1 MLIQAPQEKPTAS
14 FLHCKQLY
22 DGVVMADK
30 KNVNVTDTIDVKKD
44 HRFAYHIYP
53 KTSFDE
59 LPECMKELDCEGRR
73 IVVVTDSNV
82 EKLYLEEVM
91 GKLEGVCARVSSW
104 TIPAGESHKNLDEI
118 RRIYTYLIEEKLDRK
133 DILVALGGG
142 VVGDMTGFA
151 AATYL
156 RGIRFVQIPT
166 TLLSQV
172 DSSIGGKTGVDF
184 DSYKNM
190 VGAFHQPAMV
200 YLNIDTLKT
209 LDETQ
214 FASGMGEVLKHGLIK
229 DAAYY
234 EWCLDHMSEIEERDP
249 DTLLE
254 MVVRSVHIKRRVV
267 EKDPHEK
274 GERAL
279 LNFGHTAGHA
289 IEKLKNFEL
298 SHGECVTL
306 GMIAASFISWKRGN
320 IDEMTFYE
328 IRDMFVGFNL
338 PITYDSLEVEDIL
351 ETTRKD
357 KKMDSGHIRYILLKK
372 LGSAYI
378 DETVTDEEIREALA
392 FIRYD
397 ENC

>member
-1 MLIQAPQEKPTAS
+1 
-14 FLHCKQLY
+14 
-22 DGVVMADK
+22 MADK
-30 KNVNVTDTIDVKKD
+30 KKMNITDPIEVKKD
-44 HRFAYHIYP
+44 RRFAYHIYP
-53 KTSFDE
+53 ETSFDQ
-59 LPECMKELDCEGRR
+59 LAECMQELDCQNRR
-73 IVVVTDSNV
+73 IAVITDSNV
-82 EKLYLEEVM
+82 EKLYLDKVV
-91 GKLEGVCARVSSW
+91 GCLKGCCAAVSSYV
-104 TIPAGESHKNLDEI
+104 IPAGESHKNLDEI
-118 RRIYTYLIEEKLDRK
+118 RKIYTHLIENGLDRR

-142 VVGDMTGFA
+142 VVGDMTGYA

-190 VGAFHQPAMV
+190 VGAFHQPSMV
-200 YLNIDTLKT
+200 YLNISTLKT
-209 LDETQ
+209 LDDTQ
-214 FASGMGEVLKHGLIK
+214 YASGMGEVLKHGLIR

-234 EWCLDHMSEIEERDP
+234 EWCLDHMGEIEERDS

-254 MVVRSVHIKRRVV
+254 MVVRSIHIKRVIV
-267 EKDPHEK
+267 EKDPLEK
-274 GERAL
+274 GDRAL

-298 SHGECVTL
+298 AHGECVAL
-306 GMIAASFISWKRGN
+306 GIIAASYISWKRGN

-328 IRDMFVGFNL
+328 IRDMFVGFDL
-338 PITYDSLEVEDIL
+338 PITYDTLEVDDIL
-351 ETTRKD
+351 EATRKD

-378 DETVTDEEIREALA
+378 DDTVTDDEIREALA

>member
-1 MLIQAPQEKPTAS
+1 MS
-14 FLHCKQLY
+14 
-22 DGVVMADK
+22 DK
-30 KNVNVTDTIDVKKD
+30 NTISLTDAIEVKKD
-44 HRFAYHIYP
+44 RRFAYRIWP
-53 KTSFDE
+53 QNGFDALAQRMSE
-59 LPECMKELDCEGRR
+59 LECAERR
-73 IVVVTDSNV
+73 IAVITDSNV
-82 EKLYLEEVM
+82 EKLYLKEVTEA
-91 GKLEGVCARVSSW
+91 LRPACRSISSYV
-104 TIPAGESHKNLDEI
+104 IPAGEQNKNLDEI
-118 RRIYTYLIEEKLDRK
+118 RKIYVHLIEHGLDRN

-190 VGAFHQPAMV
+190 VGAFHQPSMV
-200 YLNIDTLKT
+200 YLNISTLKT
-209 LDETQ
+209 LDDTQ

-234 EWCLDHMSEIEERDP
+234 EWCLDHMSEIEERDT

-254 MVVRSVHIKRRVV
+254 MVIRSIHIKRIVV
-267 EKDPHEK
+267 EKDPFEK
-274 GERAL
+274 GDRAL

-298 SHGECVTL
+298 AHGECVTL
-306 GMIAASFISWKRGN
+306 GIIAASYISWKRGY

-328 IRDMFVGFNL
+328 IRDMFVGFDL
-338 PITYDSLEVEDIL
+338 PISFDSLSVDDIL
-351 ETTRKD
+351 EAMRKD
-357 KKMDSGHIRYILLKK
+357 KKMDKGHLRYILLRK

-378 DETVTDEEIREALA
+378 DQTVEDSEIREALE

-397 ENC
+397 ENAELQEEPVFTGA

>member
-1 MLIQAPQEKPTAS
+1 
-14 FLHCKQLY
+14 
-22 DGVVMADK
+22 MADK
-30 KNVNVTDTIDVKKD
+30 KKMSITDPIEVKKD
-44 HRFAYHIYP
+44 RRFAYHIYP
-53 KTSFDE
+53 ETSFDQLAERMQE
-59 LPECMKELDCEGRR
+59 LECQNRR
-73 IVVVTDSNV
+73 IAVITDSNV
-82 EKLYLEEVM
+82 EKLYLDEVA
-91 GKLEGVCARVSSW
+91 GCLKGCCAAISSYV
-104 TIPAGESHKNLDEI
+104 IPAGESHKNLDEI
-118 RRIYTYLIEEKLDRK
+118 RKIYTHLIENGLDRR

-142 VVGDMTGFA
+142 VVGDMTGYA

-190 VGAFHQPAMV
+190 VGAFHQPSMV
-200 YLNIDTLKT
+200 YLNISTLKT
-209 LDETQ
+209 LDDTQ
-214 FASGMGEVLKHGLIK
+214 YASGMGEVLKHGLIR

-234 EWCLDHMSEIEERDP
+234 EWCLDHMGEIEERDS

-254 MVVRSVHIKRRVV
+254 MVVRSIHIKRVIV
-267 EKDPHEK
+267 EKDPLEK
-274 GERAL
+274 GDRAL

-298 SHGECVTL
+298 AHGECVAL
-306 GMIAASFISWKRGN
+306 GIIAASYISWKRGN

-328 IRDMFVGFNL
+328 IRDMFVGFDL
-338 PITYDSLEVEDIL
+338 PITYDTLEVDDIL
-351 ETTRKD
+351 EATRKD

-378 DETVTDEEIREALA
+378 DETVTDDEIREALA

>member
-1 MLIQAPQEKPTAS
+1 
-14 FLHCKQLY
+14 
-22 DGVVMADK
+22 
-30 KNVNVTDTIDVKKD
+30 
-44 HRFAYHIYP
+44 
-53 KTSFDE
+53 
-59 LPECMKELDCEGRR
+59 
-73 IVVVTDSNV
+73 
-82 EKLYLEEVM
+82 
-91 GKLEGVCARVSSW
+91 
-104 TIPAGESHKNLDEI
+104 
-118 RRIYTYLIEEKLDRK
+118 
-133 DILVALGGG
+133 
-142 VVGDMTGFA
+142 MTGYA

-190 VGAFHQPAMV
+190 VGAFHLPSMV
-200 YLNIDTLKT
+200 YLNISTLKT
-209 LDETQ
+209 LDDTQ
-214 FASGMGEVLKHGLIK
+214 YASGMGEVLKHGLIR

-234 EWCLDHMSEIEERDP
+234 EWCLDHMGEIEERDS

-254 MVVRSVHIKRRVV
+254 MVVRSIHIKRVIV
-267 EKDPHEK
+267 EKDPLEK
-274 GERAL
+274 GDRAL

-298 SHGECVTL
+298 AHGECVAL
-306 GMIAASFISWKRGN
+306 GIIAASYISWKRGS

-328 IRDMFVGFNL
+328 IRDMFVGFDL
-338 PITYDSLEVEDIL
+338 PITYDTLEVDDIL
-351 ETTRKD
+351 EATRKD

-378 DETVTDEEIREALA
+378 DETVTDDEIREALA

>member
-1 MLIQAPQEKPTAS
+1 MS
-14 FLHCKQLY
+14 
-22 DGVVMADK
+22 DK
-30 KNVNVTDTIDVKKD
+30 KAMSLTDPIEVKKD
-44 HRFAYHIYP
+44 RRFAYRIWP
-53 KTSFDE
+53 GSSFDA
-59 LPECMKELDCEGRR
+59 LAQRMGELDCADRR
-73 IVVVTDSNV
+73 IAVITDSNV
-82 EKLYLEEVM
+82 EKLYLNEVTDA
-91 GKLEGVCARVSSW
+91 LRPVCRSISSYV
-104 TIPAGESHKNLDEI
+104 IPAGEQNKNLDEI
-118 RRIYTYLIEEKLDRK
+118 RKIYVHLIEHELDRN

-156 RGIRFVQIPT
+156 RGVRFVQIPT

-190 VGAFHQPAMV
+190 VGAFHQPSMV
-200 YLNIDTLKT
+200 YLNISTLKT
-209 LDETQ
+209 LDDTQ

-234 EWCLDHMSEIEERDP
+234 EWCLDHMSEIEERDA

-254 MVVRSVHIKRRVV
+254 MVVRSIHIKRIVV
-267 EKDPHEK
+267 EKDPLEK
-274 GERAL
+274 GDRAL

-298 SHGECVTL
+298 AHGECVAL
-306 GMIAASFISWKRGN
+306 GIIAASHISWKRGY
-320 IDEMTFYE
+320 IDEMTFFE
-328 IRDMFVGFNL
+328 IRDMFVGFDL
-338 PITYDSLEVEDIL
+338 PISYDSLSVEDIL
-351 ETTRKD
+351 GAMRKD
-357 KKMDSGHIRYILLKK
+357 KKMDKGHLRYILLKK

-378 DETVTDEEIREALA
+378 DQTVEDSEIREALE

-397 ENC
+397 ENADMQEEPVFTGA